1 MEVIAIPLIETS
13 IIQSEKDQT
22 PKQHKALNGMEPI
35 KLNQPTF
42 IKINE
47 LSPASVGVNFHCKVN
62 AITTVI
68 NRLNLD
74 GTRLRISEVLVG
86 DETGLILLSL
96 RNDQIDL
103 VKEGM
108 SLIMRNAKV
117 TMINQGHMRVA
128 VDRWGIIQPYE
139 AGHDFEV
146 DFEKGENLSN
156 VEYELVKDP
165 PRRRGRG
172 RGRGRGRRRGRG
184 GNS

>member
-74 GTRLRISEVLVG
+74 GTRLRISEALVG

-117 TMINQGHMRVA
+117 DI
-128 VDRWGIIQPYE
+128 E
-139 AGHDFEV
+139 S
-146 DFEKGENLSN
+146 GENLSN
-156 VEYELVKDP
+156 VEYELVKEP
-165 PRRRGRG
+165 NEKRTWWTWTWKR
-172 RGRGRGRRRGRG
+172 
-184 GNS
+184 